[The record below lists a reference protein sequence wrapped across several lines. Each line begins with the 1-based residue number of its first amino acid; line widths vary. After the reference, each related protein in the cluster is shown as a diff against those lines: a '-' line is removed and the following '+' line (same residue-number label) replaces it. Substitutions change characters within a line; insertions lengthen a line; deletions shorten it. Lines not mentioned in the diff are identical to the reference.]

1 MIVRRKKGVDSIGR
15 RFHGPCGRWK
25 ARIGTGLLILISLVF
40 SQGNAF
46 PQGLPEIPTP
56 VKIARIKEFRK
67 KRNEFLKNHPRS
79 PLRKEDRKEFRG
91 LEVYPINLKYVFV
104 GKIDRYHLNIR
115 NPEYY
120 ATFPTNKGTNK
131 RYVRYGKFAFEL
143 GGTTYTLQLYKS
155 ILSDYLYVPFKDKTN
170 GRETYELGR
179 YIDAEI
185 LPGYY
190 TIIDFNLA
198 YNPNCMFN
206 ENAICPI
213 PPEENFL
220 PIKVMAGE
228 KRYSASSKGS
238 Q

>member
-1 MIVRRKKGVDSIGR
+1 MIVRRKKGMDWMGKRSHGR
-15 RFHGPCGRWK
+15 CGRWK
-25 ARIGTGLLILISLVF
+25 NRICTGGLILISLVF
-40 SQGNAF
+40 PHGNAF
-46 PQGLPEIPTP
+46 PQGVPEIPTE

-67 KRNEFLKNHPRS
+67 GRNEFLKNHPRS
-79 PLRKEDRKEFRG
+79 PLRKEDREEFRG

-104 GKIDRYHLNIR
+104 GKIDRYHFSIR

-120 ATFPTNKGTNK
+120 ATFPTNKGINK
-131 RYVRYGKFAFEL
+131 RYIRYGRFTFEL
-143 GGTTYTLQLYKS
+143 DGTTYTLQLYKS

-179 YIDAEI
+179 YIDTEI

-198 YNPNCMFN
+198 YNPNCMFD

-213 PPEENFL
+213 PPEENSL
-220 PIKVMAGE
+220 PIKVLAGE
-228 KRYSASSKGS
+228 KKYNGSSKGS